1 MSKNTELLKQTFGH
15 FCVDA
20 SCAAIVIHGTQS
32 FWEATQFFVLYNF
45 CAFCLQPLAGWIF
58 DKVKRLRFQAY
69 IITSLAL
76 LLIGFFPNLNVWM
89 RVLLVGIGN
98 CLFHVGAG
106 TLVLESEKK
115 KLAPLGIFVS
125 SGAVGLFLG
134 TIFAHTEAVSVFLI
148 LCLIGLILLNMELP
162 ERLKNHRG
170 KDTQWGIV
178 ALLGLCIAIRSF
190 MGFMPLTQF
199 EKTTPILLMI
209 TLGVFIGKFLG
220 GVLCDKFGI
229 KKVVLVST
237 AVVIALFL
245 FSFANP
251 FLWTFVQ
258 MIVNLSMPITLY
270 LMYRALPK
278 YPGFSFGLAA
288 SCLVI
293 GLLATL
299 VVKDIDIPT
308 YYFLFLFII
317 NSGIILF
324 VERKL
329 K

>member
-1 MSKNTELLKQTFGH
+1 MKNKELLKQTFGH

-20 SCAAIVIHGTQS
+20 ACATIVIHGTQD
-32 FWEATQFFVLYNF
+32 FMYAVKFFVLYNF
-45 CAFCLQPLAGWIF
+45 CAFCLQPLAGWVF
-58 DKVKRLRFQAY
+58 DKIKRLRFQAY
-69 IITSLAL
+69 IITAFAL
-76 LLIGFFPNLNVWM
+76 LLVGFLPNLNIWI

-134 TIFAHTEAVSVFLI
+134 TIFAHTEIFNVFLI
-148 LCLIGLILLNMELP
+148 LCFVALILLNMELP
-162 ERLKNHRG
+162 ERLKRHPA
-170 KDTQWGIV
+170 KDVQWGIV
-178 ALLGLCIAIRSF
+178 TLLGLCIAIRSF

-199 EKTTPILLMI
+199 EKTIPILLMI
-209 TLGVFIGKFLG
+209 TLGVFCGKCIGG
-220 GVLCDKFGI
+220 ILCDRFGI
-229 KKVVLVST
+229 NKVVLWST
-237 AVVIALFL
+237 GVVLLLFL
-245 FSFANP
+245 FSFTNP
-251 FLWTFVQ
+251 YLWTFVQ
-258 MIVNLSMPITLY
+258 TIVNLSMPITLY
-270 LMYRALPK
+270 LMYRAMPK

-299 VVKDIDIPT
+299 VVKDINIPT

-317 NSGIILF
+317 NSGIILLANK
-324 VERKL
+324 KL